1 MRLTAAD
8 SFFFLRGRA
17 VRERARLSKTQSEE
31 KHFFE
36 KNATP
41 LPHIF
46 PSAAFPLSKEQVAL
60 DSTRFRSLRVR
71 FSSSSLTMRLTTSC
85 QPRTAVASTS
95 SCCSSSLSS
104 SLFTDARSSR
114 RVSSPGPRDF
124 CLSRSPQHGRR
135 SDSSRG
141 STLRTNALQEAAA
154 IVVESSSA
162 AASMMATTSFTTA
175 AEFVSYSYSS
185 SSNAVFELASSMFK
199 IPGATSRLEERAR
212 NRAIRQRGSKTS
224 NVFDLSRALVAQQ
237 PPFLPL

>member
-1 MRLTAAD
+1 MTAAD

-124 CLSRSPQHGRR
+124 CLSRSPQHGGR
-135 SDSSRG
+135 SYSSRG

-154 IVVESSSA
+154 MVVESSSA
-162 AASMMATTSFTTA
+162 AASMMATTSLTTA
-175 AEFVSYSYSS
+175 AEFVSYSSSS

-212 NRAIRQRGSKTS
+212 NRTIRQRGSKSS

>member
-17 VRERARLSKTQSEE
+17 VRERTRLSQTQSEE

-41 LPHIF
+41 LAHIF

-60 DSTRFRSLRVR
+60 DSTRFGSLRVR
-71 FSSSSLTMRLTTSC
+71 FSSSSLTMRLTASC

-95 SCCSSSLSS
+95 SCCSSLSS

-124 CLSRSPQHGRR
+124 CLFRSPQHGGR
-135 SDSSRG
+135 SDSFRG

-154 IVVESSSA
+154 MVVESSSA
-162 AASMMATTSFTTA
+162 AASMMATMSLTTA
-175 AEFVSYSYSS
+175 AEFVSYSSSS

-199 IPGATSRLEERAR
+199 IPGATCRLEERA
-212 NRAIRQRGSKTS
+212 
-224 NVFDLSRALVAQQ
+224 
-237 PPFLPL
+237 

>member
-1 MRLTAAD
+1 MGELCESGRD
-8 SFFFLRGRA
+8 SLRHRA
-17 VRERARLSKTQSEE
+17 K
-31 KHFFE
+31 KNIFFE

-124 CLSRSPQHGRR
+124 CLSRSPQHGGR
-135 SDSSRG
+135 SYSSRG

-154 IVVESSSA
+154 MVVESSSA
-162 AASMMATTSFTTA
+162 AASMMATTSLTTA
-175 AEFVSYSYSS
+175 AEFVSSS

-212 NRAIRQRGSKTS
+212 NRTIRQRGSKSS
-224 NVFDLSRALVAQQ
+224 NVFDLSRALVAQR